1 MSILDNLQQRYNKSL
16 LSKKEAA
23 RELNISPATLDR
35 LRKNGE
41 IRSKRVGGG
50 IYFSLQE
57 ISAFLDA

>member
-1 MSILDNLQQRYNKSL
+1 MSILDYLQQRYKKLL
-16 LSKKEAA
+16 LSKKETA
-23 RELNISPATLDR
+23 RELNISQATLDR

-41 IRSKRVGGG
+41 IRSKRIGGG